1 MLGEGAESRLDGQP
15 LGHWDSLSEA
25 PMGKRSFGNRSST
38 ITNEPISKLIISAT
52 PKISFPLPPPTPSP
66 PHLPLHPLPSAETF
80 CSTSI
85 TVPLRDKAF
94 PSATVAVDSCRFLVR
109 PALPGRR
116 KRGSNVTRDH
126 PPSGFHAILARKV
139 KIPTA
144 LPLPPASSPPRALL
158 DPVVDSVLH

>member
-1 MLGEGAESRLDGQP
+1 MDSHWATGTPCPRRQWESGA
-15 LGHWDSLSEA
+15 
-25 PMGKRSFGNRSST
+25 
-38 ITNEPISKLIISAT
+38 SAT
-52 PKISFPLPPPTPSP
+52 AAAQSLMSQYPNSSSQQLQKFHSLF
-66 PHLPLHPLPSAETF
+66 PHLLLHLLTSLYTLCLPRRLSVPRALPCLSATKPL
-80 CSTSI
+80 
-85 TVPLRDKAF
+85 

>member
-85 TVPLRDKAF
+85 TVPLRDEASPIRHRGRRFLQVPGRSSTTREKEERLKRDPRPSSVWLPRHSRAEGKNSHGS
-94 PSATVAVDSCRFLVR
+94 PSASCLITTSCS
-109 PALPGRR
+109 A
-116 KRGSNVTRDH
+116 
-126 PPSGFHAILARKV
+126 
-139 KIPTA
+139 
-144 LPLPPASSPPRALL
+144 
-158 DPVVDSVLH
+158 